1 METEVE
7 EIKKKLDI
15 VNVIG
20 KFITLK
26 KRGRTYM
33 ACCPFH
39 NEKTP
44 SFTVSAELQIF
55 KCFGCGKAG
64 DIFTFIEE
72 FEKVDFREALE
83 ITAKM
88 AGVTL
93 KKSDNYNYEES
104 QKKRLYLLNQEI
116 CKFFNYI
123 LLSHTL
129 GQNCLDYLKNRNL
142 STTTIKEFMLGF
154 APSNDDLL
162 LNYLKK
168 KEFTQKEI
176 ISSGVFSN
184 SQYGRPYNRFKN
196 RLVFPLLNHR
206 ADVCGFS
213 GRILP
218 DADKNQAKYI
228 NSPETEIYHKSDMVF
243 GLNLS
248 KNNIRETQTCLITEG
263 EFDMISPYQAGIKN
277 IVAVKGTA
285 FTTGQLQLLKRFCST
300 LILALDS
307 DIAGNTAALRSIE
320 LADSMDFDI
329 KVLDLSPKFKD
340 PDEAVNGD
348 IEFFKTRLNQVL
360 PVWDFVINSAVKRYG
375 VDSIKGK
382 KEIIALCLPFISKI
396 NNEVIKSDYLKK
408 LADVLGSDINSVF
421 AESKKYLQPSSAP
434 VIQQTVK
441 EPQNTFEEKL
451 EERLFTLILYAKKP
465 HLVAHKISSKYEFLT
480 PRFQTIFQ
488 KLLKFKK
495 YSPQKLQTKLPPE
508 LISVYETLY
517 LESQNQDYDSFRLNL
532 EIKKIIN
539 QLKTQKIKQ
548 EIEVLSKQIGDDGEK
563 ELEIRYNKL
572 LASLK
577 DLQIKK

>member
-26 KRGRTYM
+26 KRGRTHM

-44 SFTVSAELQIF
+44 SFTVSPELQIF

-64 DIFTFIEE
+64 DIFTFIQD
-72 FEKVDFREALE
+72 FEKVGFHEALE
-83 ITAKM
+83 IAAKM

-93 KKSDNYNYEES
+93 KKSDNYNYAES
-104 QKKRLYLLNQEI
+104 QKKRLFLLNQEI

-123 LLSHTL
+123 LLSHPF
-129 GQNCLDYLKNRNL
+129 GENCLEYLTNRNL
-142 STTTIKEFMLGF
+142 SIATIKEFMLGF
-154 APSNDDLL
+154 APQNDDLL

-168 KEFTQKEI
+168 KEFTQTEI
-176 ISSGVFSN
+176 TSSGVFSN
-184 SQYGRPYNRFKN
+184 SQYGRLYNRFKN
-196 RLVFPLLNHR
+196 RLIFPLYNHR
-206 ADVCGFS
+206 GDVCGFS
-213 GRILP
+213 GRVLP

-248 KNNIRETQTCLITEG
+248 KNHIRETQTCLITEG

-285 FTTGQLQLLKRFCST
+285 FTIGQLQLLKRFCNT
-300 LILALDS
+300 LVLALDS

-329 KVLDLSPKFKD
+329 KVLDLSPKYKD

-348 IEFFKTRLNQVL
+348 LEFFQTRLTQVL

-396 NNEVIKSDYLKK
+396 SNEVIKSDYLKK

-421 AESKKYLQPSSAP
+421 AESKKYLQPVAP
-434 VIQQTVK
+434 IIQQAVK
-441 EPQNTFEEKL
+441 KPENSFEEKL
-451 EERLFTLILYAKKP
+451 EERLFTLILFAKKP
-465 HLVAHKISSKYEFLT
+465 HLVAKRISENYEFQT
-480 PRFQTIFQ
+480 SRFKSIFE
-488 KLLKFKK
+488 KLLKTKK
-495 YSPQKLQTKLPPE
+495 YIPAKFQTKLSPE
-508 LISVYETLY
+508 LVAVFQSLF
-517 LESQNQDYDSFRLNL
+517 LESKNQDYDSFRLNL
-532 EIKKIIN
+532 EIKKIVN
-539 QLKTQKIKQ
+539 QLKIQKIKQ
-548 EIEVLSKQIGDDGEK
+548 EIEALSKQIGDDGQK

-572 LASLK
+572 LVTLRS
-577 DLQIKK
+577 LQIKK